1 MPRRKTPLREQTFR
15 IGGMFVGLLLGL
27 LIVLVPTLL
36 GRGPDL
42 PPAVIAIVIGF
53 ALVIAIGGLALG
65 LALGRRIVGERIEAA
80 LREPAGR
87 WKHGSL
93 TVTPGHLSFQ
103 PYRWQMR
110 IPRGA
115 PIEIDVD
122 ELGDDTGV
130 RPPWKHVLSINPQ
143 LHIVTVASPQ
153 GNRELAALPSHL
165 EELRERLSGAQV
177 QPQS

>member
-15 IGGMFVGLLLGL
+15 IGGLFVGVLLGV
-27 LIVLVPTLL
+27 LIVLLPSLL

-42 PPAVIAIVIGF
+42 PPAVVAIVIGF
-53 ALVIAIGGLALG
+53 ALVVAIGGLALG

-80 LREPAGR
+80 MREPGGP
-87 WKHGSL
+87 WQHGSF

-103 PYRWQMR
+103 RYRWQVR

-115 PIEIDVD
+115 PVEFDVD
-122 ELGDDTGV
+122 DLGDDTGV
-130 RPPWKHVLSINPQ
+130 RPSWKQVLTINPQ
-143 LHIVTVASPQ
+143 LHIVTVTSPQ
-153 GNRELAALPSHL
+153 GDRELAALPTHL
-165 EELRERLSGAQV
+165 EELRERLAGAQV